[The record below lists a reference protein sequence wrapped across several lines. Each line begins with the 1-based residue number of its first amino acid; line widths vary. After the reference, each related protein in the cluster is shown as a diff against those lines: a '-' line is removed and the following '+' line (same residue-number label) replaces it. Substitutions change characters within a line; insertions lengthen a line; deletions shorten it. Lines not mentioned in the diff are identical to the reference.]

1 MQDFDYSRASILA
14 LVALPTTST
23 ELPSRREHHQ
33 LCAHLS
39 THTPLPHP
47 STTRRMYT
55 TSHLGTIYTP
65 YTPFYPGADCIFYND
80 IAFVCC
86 SSIMIAHLSAIVVI
100 YLFFV
105 LASLHDT
112 SYPYLALLLYSG
124 ANYHT
129 VTLSSSF
136 VAGGGW

>member
-1 MQDFDYSRASILA
+1 MQVFDYSRASIPA
-14 LVALPTTST
+14 LVALPTSST
-23 ELPSRREHHQ
+23 KLPSRREHHQ
-33 LCAHLS
+33 FCAHLS
-39 THTPLPHP
+39 TPHP
-47 STTRRMYT
+47 RHPHHYN
-55 TSHLGTIYTP
+55 TSHLHHIASRNYLHHIY
-65 YTPFYPGADCIFYND
+65 PFYPGADCIFYND

-136 VAGGGW
+136 AAGGGW